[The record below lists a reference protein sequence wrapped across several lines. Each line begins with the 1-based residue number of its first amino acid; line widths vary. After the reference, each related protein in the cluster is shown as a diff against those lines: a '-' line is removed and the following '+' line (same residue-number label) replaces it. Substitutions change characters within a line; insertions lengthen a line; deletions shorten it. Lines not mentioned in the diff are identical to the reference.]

1 MRERYISE
9 CVEQHSAAKA
19 GNLAAYLGKI
29 TRNLALNRWKR
40 NSVAKRGSG
49 QVEIALSELENCI
62 PDNAG
67 VEQAVEDAVIV
78 SVINRFLY
86 ADSPK
91 NRNIFIRRYWY
102 LCTIREIADSYEMSE
117 SNVKVLL
124 FRMRSELKKQLEK
137 EGVYL

>member
-1 MRERYISE
+1 MRHISE
-9 CVEQHSAAKA
+9 KSHAIS
-19 GNLAAYLGKI
+19 
-29 TRNLALNRWKR
+29 R
-40 NSVAKRGSG
+40 NSVATRGSG

-62 PDNAG
+62 PDDAG